1 MNCCNNQCKVVL
13 DSLEPSCCPATEQQQ
28 QQQQPEF
35 QCDGTLWDESVVQPG
50 LSGMQL
56 AGQLSTKSDSDITP
70 SQRIA
75 SAMSLTMSSPAY
87 HLIRGVSL
95 RKTLRQARTFWLTD
109 PHSRSFSEKE
119 QLYKASEPTDA
130 FAMFIS
136 HTWLTPGKWKFW
148 SLMLHF
154 GWPTMLAFWLC
165 GVTLAFVLLGQVLLL
180 IVFLRKAFIHI
191 HPLAFTRSR
200 RPCLYSPHN
209 KENEFKWADGRLHPR
224 LCMADILP
232 PFSNLQVRALGFTGV
247 IPSGCW
253 IQVAGL
259 LANIGGAVLFPYLPS
274 RKSDLCFLDFVC
286 IDQADTDRMQEGIM
300 SISGFLSAS
309 AELRVLWSAPLLSR
323 LWCVF
328 EIAAYRKLN
337 PGGKITM
344 SPVNNEVSALMV
356 FGGWQMFTFTLWIAR
371 AGVEGSNPLVLLAVM
386 TFVFALLMPAL
397 ALSLYRNHTATAKLR
412 YTTQSISIFQF
423 QFGLIF
429 LTRSERLAAPLPSN
443 RVTSTWNSCLLLCVH
458 VVSTAYIDLAKFFEM
473 GSIKGSIKRSEC
485 THVPAN
491 APRQRLRFE
500 LANFDVMKVNCSND
514 FDRDCIHAAIIEWYG
529 SLAAFSEHVRGPFR
543 EEVLKL
549 MRASGSVSSHYII
562 WPITPLLCFSLDS
575 FLALCKAGAP
585 VKALVAFFFS
595 HVVSVD
601 LLFLPA
607 VGVLFGHLANR
618 RAQSC
623 LGRCKAVEIIL
634 MVSICFTMC
643 VGAAFVVAVMS
654 ARSIVMTLLWNFT
667 ALLFAGFVWFF
678 CWRV

>member
-165 GVTLAFVLLGQVLLL
+165 GVTLAFV
-180 IVFLRKAFIHI
+180 
-191 HPLAFTRSR
+191 
-200 RPCLYSPHN
+200 
-209 KENEFKWADGRLHPR
+209 

-412 YTTQSISIFQF
+412 
-423 QFGLIF
+423 
-429 LTRSERLAAPLPSN
+429 
-443 RVTSTWNSCLLLCVH
+443 
-458 VVSTAYIDLAKFFEM
+458 
-473 GSIKGSIKRSEC
+473 
-485 THVPAN
+485 
-491 APRQRLRFE
+491 FE

-607 VGVLFGHLANR
+607 VGVLFGHLANSR
-618 RAQSC
+618 PASDCGHGSPALQE
-623 LGRCKAVEIIL
+623 LMNEVETTIRSTL
-634 MVSICFTMC
+634 ELDEGAPLPEICFTCLGGWMARASGEEEDEFAQPEPWPWAREELNDFFGILSRDALRQRLDER
-643 VGAAFVVAVMS
+643 VGLAMS
-654 ARSIVMTLLWNFT
+654 
-667 ALLFAGFVWFF
+667 
-678 CWRV
+678 

>member
-1 MNCCNNQCKVVL
+1 MNCCNDQCKIVH
-13 DSLEPSCCPATEQQQ
+13 DSLEPSCCPATEQQQQ

-56 AGQLSTKSDSDITP
+56 ASQLSTKSDSDIAP
-70 SQRIA
+70 HRIT

-109 PHSRSFSEKE
+109 PHSRSCSEKE

-165 GVTLAFVLLGQVLLL
+165 GVTLAFVLCV
-180 IVFLRKAFIHI
+180 
-191 HPLAFTRSR
+191 
-200 RPCLYSPHN
+200 
-209 KENEFKWADGRLHPR
+209 
-224 LCMADILP
+224 ADILP
-232 PFSNLQVRALGFTGV
+232 LFSSLQIHALGFTGV

-253 IQVAGL
+253 IQLAGL

-274 RKSDLCFLDFVC
+274 RKSDMCFLDFVC

-344 SPVNNEVSALMV
+344 SPVNNEVSAFMV
-356 FGGWQMFTFTLWIAR
+356 FGGWQVFTFAFWIAR
-371 AGVEGSNPLVLLAVM
+371 AGPDGGNPVVVLAVLGC
-386 TFVFALLMPAL
+386 VFAGLVPVVT
-397 ALSLYRNHTATAKLR
+397 LSTWKNHTATAK
-412 YTTQSISIFQF
+412 
-423 QFGLIF
+423 
-429 LTRSERLAAPLPSN
+429 
-443 RVTSTWNSCLLLCVH
+443 
-458 VVSTAYIDLAKFFEM
+458 
-473 GSIKGSIKRSEC
+473 
-485 THVPAN
+485 
-491 APRQRLRFE
+491 LRFE

-529 SLAAFSEHVRGPFR
+529 SLAAFTEHVRGPFR

-562 WPITPLLCFSLDS
+562 WPITPLLCLSLDS

-595 HVVSVD
+595 HVVSFD
-601 LLFLPA
+601 LLFFPA
-607 VGVLFGHLANR
+607 MGVLFGHLANR
-618 RAQSC
+618 RELC

-634 MVSICFTMC
+634 MVSICLTMC
-643 VGAAFVVAVMS
+643 VAAAFMVVVMS
-654 ARSIVMTLLWNFT
+654 ARNIEMTLLWNFT